1 MKSICAYDKETI
13 LNPQLKIPTS
23 FDDIRGMSKAL
34 YKAIKKRTAI
44 NDRGDSLTIS
54 LKMLRVLLYQCDIH
68 SFTACSQPLWSRT
81 KKKRKS
87 PLSPSVV
94 FFLSV
99 KNQPTILLQ
108 KKHTIYMAETHPP
121 IKKFTRSKNNDMLL
135 LLVSSTANVAQLKQR
150 ETSGFFSYPSLVFSE
165 PSG

>member
-1 MKSICAYDKETI
+1 MKSICTYDKETI

-81 KKKRKS
+81 KKK
-87 PLSPSVV
+87 
-94 FFLSV
+94 
-99 KNQPTILLQ
+99 
-108 KKHTIYMAETHPP
+108 KKKI
-121 IKKFTRSKNNDMLL
+121 
-135 LLVSSTANVAQLKQR
+135 STVAI
-150 ETSGFFSYPSLVFSE
+150 SGFFSFQ
-165 PSG
+165 

>member
-1 MKSICAYDKETI
+1 MKSICTYDKETI

-68 SFTACSQPLWSRT
+68 SFTAHNPFGAEQ

>member
-1 MKSICAYDKETI
+1 MTEVTAWPSVWRCCA
-13 LNPQLKIPTS
+13 
-23 FDDIRGMSKAL
+23 FFF
-34 YKAIKKRTAI
+34 
-44 NDRGDSLTIS
+44 IS
-54 LKMLRVLLYQCDIH
+54 VT
-68 SFTACSQPLWSRT
+68 FTALLLAHNPFGAEQ

-150 ETSGFFSYPSLVFSE
+150 ETSGGFFISISGVQWTIWIKTSSSRSLCVDPSLEGYGLCSSWV
-165 PSG
+165 